1 MVAVPSPGWW
11 RSSDRA
17 GGLRV
22 RVLIAEDDPVSRT
35 ILRHVVEKFG
45 HECLVA
51 EDGVRAWELYRSTP
65 SVNVVISDWMMPG
78 MDGLELCRMV
88 RRENRDEYTYFMFL
102 TALGD
107 REHLLTGLEAGAD
120 DYLAKPLDRAELQ
133 MRLVAASRVTS
144 LHRQL
149 TEQKAELVQRSRQA
163 ALGEY
168 VSVALIESGSLP
180 VILRRCAEAIVQHLD
195 AACVRIWTFNDED
208 GILELQAG
216 AGVSCF
222 PDGPLDRVAVGESDI
237 GLVARERRPRWT
249 NDLLNAPWM
258 SGKDWARRIGVVA
271 FAGHPLTVEGR
282 LVGVLGAFAREPLG
296 EDAFKT
302 LASVAD
308 TMAQGI
314 ERKRVERQLRHQLD
328 FTRAITDSL
337 SSGLLALDAKGR
349 VTFMNPAAER
359 MLGST
364 ESESLGKGIREVVSP
379 AHADASPPGEHPL
392 LESMRTGWTLRVD
405 DDSFGRK
412 DGTVFPVAYTAS
424 PIFEDGQ
431 VVGSVMAFQ
440 DMTKLREVEEM
451 KQQFVSTVSH
461 ELRTPLTSIRGYLE
475 ALIEDEAGPLNE
487 EQREY
492 AEISYRNAKRLE
504 MLVGDLLTVSRLDSG
519 RLNMNVE
526 RIEIDRV
533 LRQLE
538 EEFRPIAEDKG
549 LALSVTAVSGL
560 AVNGDRLRTVQ
571 VLSNLISNA
580 IKFSHSGRDVR
591 VGVRRSGEQVIVE
604 VTDQG
609 VGIPASELPR
619 LTERFFRAST
629 ARDVQGTGLGLSISK
644 EIVERQGGRLEIESE
659 EGTGSTFRVMLPAAE

>member
-379 AHADASPPGEHPL
+379 AHTDAFPTRGAPVAEEHAHGVDPQGGRRLVRAQGRDGLPSGLHGLADL
-392 LESMRTGWTLRVD
+392 RRRTGGGLGD
-405 DDSFGRK
+405 GFPGHDQAQGGGR
-412 DGTVFPVAYTAS
+412 
-424 PIFEDGQ
+424 
-431 VVGSVMAFQ
+431 
-440 DMTKLREVEEM
+440 
-451 KQQFVSTVSH
+451 
-461 ELRTPLTSIRGYLE
+461 
-475 ALIEDEAGPLNE
+475 DEA
-487 EQREY
+487 
-492 AEISYRNAKRLE
+492 A
-504 MLVGDLLTVSRLDSG
+504 VRLD
-519 RLNMNVE
+519 RLA
-526 RIEIDRV
+526 RV
-533 LRQLE
+533 
-538 EEFRPIAEDKG
+538 AN
-549 LALSVTAVSGL
+549 TADLHQGIPGS
-560 AVNGDRLRTVQ
+560 AHR
-571 VLSNLISNA
+571 
-580 IKFSHSGRDVR
+580 
-591 VGVRRSGEQVIVE
+591 RRSGTAQRRAARVRR
-604 VTDQG
+604 DL
-609 VGIPASELPR
+609 LPQR
-619 LTERFFRAST
+619 QAAGD
-629 ARDVQGTGLGLSISK
+629 AR
-644 EIVERQGGRLEIESE
+644 R
-659 EGTGSTFRVMLPAAE
+659 